1 MKKTLLIIL
10 SFPITL
16 VLYIL
21 IFSGN
26 VKYSEEIVINAN
38 IDTVSA
44 LFDNPYKLKEYV
56 DGIES
61 YKVINGKLREIETK
75 AEIIFS
81 MEKYHIK
88 LMEYIIL

>member
-1 MKKTLLIIL
+1 MKKTILIIL

-21 IFSGN
+21 LFSGN
-26 VKYSEEIVINAN
+26 IKYSDEIVINAN
-38 IDTVSA
+38 IDTVSD
-44 LFDNPYKLKEYV
+44 LFDNPYNMKEYM

-61 YKVINGKLREIETK
+61 YKVINGKLREIGTK

-81 MEKYHIK
+81 ARSISAVSGIK
-88 LMEYIIL
+88 P